1 MMQFFLR
8 VAPTNKRCTFVASSG
23 AERELF
29 EVCWLRV
36 TWKQALS
43 PGFLTAERRLRILRG
58 WLYQMPEIDLDK
70 LKQICGIWI
79 GADCD

>member
-1 MMQFFLR
+1 M
-8 VAPTNKRCTFVASSG
+8 
-23 AERELF
+23 
-29 EVCWLRV
+29 
-36 TWKQALS
+36 S